1 MKIDNVDRRENLFVV
16 DGEIVEGG
24 ATICNVKANITL
36 LPSILSEAKCAAM
49 TNHGQSN
56 WIFPFSTEL
65 YNDIHY
71 QTDRRSWKFS

>member
-24 ATICNVKANITL
+24 ATICKLKANITL

-56 WIFPFSTEL
+56 
-65 YNDIHY
+65 
-71 QTDRRSWKFS
+71 